1 MTSHNN
7 FRRNFIKS
15 LGVAAALPVLS
26 GSAFAAGK
34 NAKPAARVVVVGGG
48 FSGASTAKYLRK
60 WSGGRIEV
68 ILIERNK
75 EFISCPTSNE
85 VLAGFRPFSDLR
97 HNYDGLRK
105 NWGIKVIHASVNAI
119 DPVAKKVSTD
129 SAGEFTYD
137 RLVVAPGIDFN
148 FDQIQGLDAA
158 AQERVL
164 HSWKAGPQTIALRKQ
179 LEELPDGGVY
189 ALSIPKAPY
198 RCPPGPYERAS
209 LIANYFKLHKPRS
222 KVIVLDANEKIT
234 SKEKLF
240 QTAWQNDYKD
250 IIEYRP
256 NWNVTELDAGNN
268 TLISELG
275 DKLKADVLNVLPPQ
289 RAGDIARDAGLINV
303 NNRWVNIDWLT
314 FEATAAL
321 GIHVVGDALQ
331 LAPGMPKSATMGS
344 SHGKAAAAAIVQIL
358 AGKQV
363 EPVLLLNTCY
373 SLVDEKR
380 AIHVSSIHRYDPA
393 KKIHVPVAGAGG
405 LSSESNELER
415 LYARSWA
422 DTIWK
427 DVLS

>member
-1 MTSHNN
+1 MASHNDQ
-7 FRRNFIKS
+7 RRSFIKS
-15 LGVAAALPVLS
+15 VAAAAALPLVP
-26 GSAFAAGK
+26 GAAWAAGK
-34 NAKPAARVVVVGGG
+34 DSKSSARVVVVGGG
-48 FSGASTAKYLRK
+48 FAGATTAKYLRK
-60 WSGGRIEV
+60 WSNGRIDV
-68 ILIERNK
+68 VLIERNK

-85 VLAGFRPFSDLR
+85 VLAGFRPFNDLR

-105 NWGIKVIHASVNAI
+105 NWGIKVVHASVTAI
-119 DPVAKKVSTD
+119 DPAAKKVKTD
-129 SAGEFTYD
+129 SAGEFSYD

-148 FDQIQGLDAA
+148 FDQIQGLHAA
-158 AQERVL
+158 AQQTIL

-179 LEELPDGGVY
+179 LEALQDGGVY

-198 RCPPGPYERAS
+198 RCPPGPYERAG
-209 LIANYFKLHKPRS
+209 LIAAYFKQAKPRS

-240 QTAWQNDYKD
+240 QTSWQNDYKD
-250 IIEYRP
+250 ILEYRP
-256 NWNVTELDAGNN
+256 NWNVTEIDAGNN

-314 FEATAAL
+314 FESTAVP
-321 GIHVVGDALQ
+321 GIHVVGDAIS

-358 AGKQV
+358 AGKKV
-363 EPVLLLNTCY
+363 EPVLLVNTCY
-373 SLVDEKR
+373 SLVDERR
-380 AIHVSSIHRYDPA
+380 AVHVSSVHRYDPE
-393 KKIHVPVAGAGG
+393 KKIHVPVQGAGG
-405 LSSESNELER
+405 LSSEANELER

-427 DVLS
+427 DLLG